1 MKKCQK
7 KLKYKGAKIMLEKEY
22 VIKDYLQW
30 LEENE
35 FKNIKENIE
44 LYIVGLYYDIVDDM
58 DLFES
63 EYKELQEMVNIGD
76 KTEFI
81 ENIVRNILVESEV
94 K

>member
-1 MKKCQK
+1 
-7 KLKYKGAKIMLEKEY
+7 MLEKEY

-35 FKNIKENIE
+35 FKNTKENIE

-58 DLFES
+58 DLFET
-63 EYKELQEMVNIGD
+63 EYKELQNMVNIAD
-76 KTEFI
+76 KTDFI

>member
-1 MKKCQK
+1 
-7 KLKYKGAKIMLEKEY
+7 MLEKEY

-35 FKNIKENIE
+35 FENTKENIE
-44 LYIVGLYYDIVDDM
+44 LYISGLYYDIVDDM

-76 KTEFI
+76 KTRFV
-81 ENIVRNILVESEV
+81 ENIIRNILIKSEV

>member
-1 MKKCQK
+1 
-7 KLKYKGAKIMLEKEY
+7 MLEKEY
-22 VIKDYLQW
+22 VIKDYLNW

-44 LYIVGLYYDIVDDM
+44 LYIAGLYYDIVDDM